1 MRAMGVDY
9 GKRRIG
15 LAMSDPTGTLATPI
29 DTLVRRKGK
38 RPPLKRMAEIARER
52 DVDML
57 VVGLPLDLKG
67 SENEWCAEVRQ
78 VGDALALRLEVPVA
92 YVDERFSSIQAEQA
106 VRSIGLRKRARED
119 KARVDAA
126 AAAVI
131 LQSWLDGEAA
141 R

>member
-9 GKRRIG
+9 GQRRIG
-15 LAMSDPTGTLATPI
+15 LAVSDPTGTLATPV

-38 RPPLKRMAEIARER
+38 RPPLRRMEEIARER

-57 VVGLPLDLKG
+57 VVGLPLDLQG
-67 SENEWCAEVRQ
+67 NENDWCAEVRK
-78 VGDALALRLEVPVA
+78 VGDALALRLEVQVA
-92 YVDERFSSIQAEQA
+92 YVDERFSSVQAEKA
-106 VRSIGLRKRARED
+106 IRSIGLKKRARED

-131 LQSWLDGEAA
+131 LQRWLDRES
-141 R
+141 

>member
-1 MRAMGVDY
+1 VDY
-9 GKRRIG
+9 GTRRIG
-15 LAMSDPTGTLATPI
+15 LAVSDPTGTLATPI

-92 YVDERFSSIQAEQA
+92 YVDERFSSVQAEQA

>member
-1 MRAMGVDY
+1 MGVDY

-52 DVDML
+52 AVDML
-57 VVGLPLDLKG
+57 VVGLPLDLQG
-67 SENEWCAEVRQ
+67 NENDWCAEVRQ
-78 VGDALALRLEVPVA
+78 VGDALAGRLDVPVA
-92 YVDERFSSIQAEQA
+92 YVDERFSSVQAEQA
-106 VRSIGLRKRARED
+106 IRSIGLKKRARED

-131 LQSWLDGEAA
+131 LQSWLDRESS

>member
-1 MRAMGVDY
+1 MDY

-15 LAMSDPTGTLATPI
+15 LAVSDPTGTLATPI

-67 SENEWCAEVRQ
+67 NENEWCAEVRQ

-92 YVDERFSSIQAEQA
+92 YVDERFSSVQAEQA

>member
-9 GKRRIG
+9 GRRRIG
-15 LAMSDPTGTLATPI
+15 LAVSDPTGTLATPV
-29 DTLVRRKGK
+29 DTLVRRQGK
-38 RPPLKRMAEIARER
+38 RPPLRRMEEIARER

-67 SENEWCAEVRQ
+67 NENDWCAEVRK
-78 VGDALALRLEVPVA
+78 VGDALARRLDVQVA
-92 YVDERFSSIQAEQA
+92 YVDERFSSVQAEKA
-106 VRSIGLRKRARED
+106 IRSIGLKKRARED

-131 LQSWLDGEAA
+131 LQRWLDRES
-141 R
+141 

>member
-9 GKRRIG
+9 GQRRIG
-15 LAMSDPTGTLATPI
+15 LAVSDPTGTLATPV

-38 RPPLKRMAEIARER
+38 RPPLRRMEEIARER

-57 VVGLPLDLKG
+57 VVGLPLDLQG
-67 SENEWCAEVRQ
+67 NENDWCAEVRK
-78 VGDALALRLEVPVA
+78 VGDALALRLDVQVA
-92 YVDERFSSIQAEQA
+92 YVDERFSSVQAEKA
-106 VRSIGLRKRARED
+106 IRSIGLKKRARED

-131 LQSWLDGEAA
+131 LQRWLDRES
-141 R
+141 

>member
-1 MRAMGVDY
+1 MDY

-15 LAMSDPTGTLATPI
+15 LAVSDPTGTLATPI

-67 SENEWCAEVRQ
+67 NENEWCAEVRQ

-92 YVDERFSSIQAEQA
+92 YVDERFSSVQAEQA
-106 VRSIGLRKRARED
+106 IRSIGLRKRARED

>member
-9 GKRRIG
+9 GQRRIG
-15 LAMSDPTGTLATPI
+15 LAVSDPTGTLATPV

-38 RPPLKRMAEIARER
+38 RPPLRRMEEIARAR

-57 VVGLPLDLKG
+57 VVGLPLDLQG
-67 SENEWCAEVRQ
+67 DENDWCAEVRK
-78 VGDALALRLEVPVA
+78 VGDALAVRLDVEVV
-92 YVDERFSSIQAEQA
+92 YVDERFSSVQAEKA
-106 VRSIGLRKRARED
+106 IRSIGLKKRERED

-131 LQSWLDGEAA
+131 LQRWLDREP
-141 R
+141 